1 MRPIRLKMSA
11 FGPYAGETVLELDK
25 LGESGLY
32 LITGDTGAGKT
43 TIFDAIT
50 YALYGAPSGND
61 RKTDMMRSK
70 YADPDTLT
78 KVELDFVYAGKLYR
92 IERSPEY
99 VRPKLNGTGETSVKA
114 SAMLKLPD
122 GSILSKINEVNEA
135 VVNILGLTRDQFSQI
150 AMIAQGDFRKMLMSS
165 TDERKSIFTKLFHT
179 EPYAK
184 LQQKLKEDSAK
195 LEKEYDEIKRQI
207 DQYVNEIISP
217 EDDSLSLQLELA
229 KEGKLTFEDTVL
241 LLNELITSDEKE
253 YEETEAHQREIS
265 TQRDQVKTRI
275 DQAEAWKNSE
285 ESLKNAEEELKIR
298 LPEMTAAKKEVDR
311 EKEKQPEVDRLNN
324 EIAVKTSDLEDYNTR
339 DQLSRRAVYLK
350 AEAKKNEDS
359 NTAWKA
365 DLESNDSLK
374 KEKKELLQSLSGLDA
389 RKAELEAESRELSQ
403 RIGTVRSL
411 IQECQNIYSDKGSLT
426 ELRSS
431 FDNSWYELE
440 RKREAYQ
447 NAHHLFLAEQAGIM
461 AEELRKGQ
469 PCPVCG
475 STVHP
480 RLAVKSESA
489 PDREELERLRKE
501 SDDAESVANELSK
514 KISVLR
520 TSIKEREASLK
531 NRMTEMNMDAET
543 ETPDILLSEA
553 EKDLG
558 DRYQTVN
565 DDISRIEGDIER
577 RTALEEEIDGI
588 VEQIN
593 KLQELID
600 ATGREIVARETEA
613 AGIERQI
620 RDFDGKLKFATVKEA
635 QDELDAIKLEKNS
648 LEKDI
653 KDAEENYTAL
663 NTEVE
668 KLAAAKETAEKALEG
683 RVVIDLEK
691 EEASKKELDTL
702 LGKAGDRIT
711 DITHR
716 LETNKRIRNHLEE
729 RAQKNSDLKK
739 RMAVIRP
746 LSQTANGTLSGK
758 EKVMLETYIQMAFF
772 DRIIEK
778 ANRRLMIMTGEQYE
792 IKRRV
797 EADNLRSQSG
807 LELNVIDHYNGSERS
822 VKSLSG
828 GESFKASLSL
838 ALGLSDEIQSSA
850 GGIRLDTMFVDEGFG
865 SLDENSL
872 QQAYEALAGLT
883 EGNRLVGIISH
894 VPDLKEKIDRQIVV
908 TKARSGG
915 SRAEII
921 NTL

>member
-1 MRPIRLKMSA
+1 M
-11 FGPYAGETVLELDK
+11 
-25 LGESGLY
+25 
-32 LITGDTGAGKT
+32 
-43 TIFDAIT
+43 
-50 YALYGAPSGND
+50 
-61 RKTDMMRSK
+61 
-70 YADPDTLT
+70 
-78 KVELDFVYAGKLYR
+78 
-92 IERSPEY
+92 
-99 VRPKLNGTGETSVKA
+99 
-114 SAMLKLPD
+114 
-122 GSILSKINEVNEA
+122 
-135 VVNILGLTRDQFSQI
+135 
-150 AMIAQGDFRKMLMSS
+150 
-165 TDERKSIFTKLFHT
+165 
-179 EPYAK
+179 
-184 LQQKLKEDSAK
+184 
-195 LEKEYDEIKRQI
+195 
-207 DQYVNEIISP
+207 
-217 EDDSLSLQLELA
+217 
-229 KEGKLTFEDTVL
+229 
-241 LLNELITSDEKE
+241 
-253 YEETEAHQREIS
+253 
-265 TQRDQVKTRI
+265 
-275 DQAEAWKNSE
+275 
-285 ESLKNAEEELKIR
+285 
-298 LPEMTAAKKEVDR
+298 
-311 EKEKQPEVDRLNN
+311 
-324 EIAVKTSDLEDYNTR
+324 
-339 DQLSRRAVYLK
+339 
-350 AEAKKNEDS
+350 
-359 NTAWKA
+359 
-365 DLESNDSLK
+365 
-374 KEKKELLQSLSGLDA
+374 
-389 RKAELEAESRELSQ
+389 
-403 RIGTVRSL
+403 
-411 IQECQNIYSDKGSLT
+411 
-426 ELRSS
+426 RSS

>member
-78 KVELDFVYAGKLYR
+78 KVELDFIYAGKLYR

-99 VRPKLNGTGETSVKA
+99 VRPKKSGSGTTSVKA
-114 SAMLKLPD
+114 SAMLEFPD
-122 GSILSKINEVNEA
+122 GSTLSRLNEVNEA

-150 AMIAQGDFRKMLMSS
+150 AMIAQGDFRRMLMSS
-165 TDERKSIFTKLFHT
+165 TDERKAIFTKLFHT

-184 LQQKLKEDSAK
+184 LQQKLKEDSAR

-207 DQYVNEIISP
+207 DQYVKEILSP
-217 EDDSLSLQLELA
+217 DDESLSLKLELA

-241 LLNELITSDEKE
+241 LLNELIASDEKE
-253 YEETEAHQREIS
+253 HEETEAYQREIS

-275 DQAEAWKNSE
+275 DKAEAWKNSE
-285 ESLKNAEEELKIR
+285 ESLKNAEEQLEIK
-298 LPEMTAAKKEVDR
+298 LPELTTAKKELDK
-311 EKEKQPEVDRLNN
+311 EKEKQPEVDKLNS
-324 EIAVKTSDLEDYNTR
+324 EIAVKTSDLKDYNTR
-339 DQLSRRAVYLK
+339 DQLNSRTVYLK
-350 AEAKKNEDS
+350 SEAKKKEDS
-359 NTAWKA
+359 NATWEAELK
-365 DLESNDSLK
+365 SNDSLK

-389 RKAELEAESRELSQ
+389 RKAELEAESRDLQQ
-403 RIGTVRSL
+403 RLGTIRSL
-411 IQECQNIYSDKGSLT
+411 IQEYQNISSDKESL
-426 ELRSS
+426 EGLRSS

-447 NAHHLFLAEQAGIM
+447 SAHHLFLAEQAGIM
-461 AEELRKGQ
+461 AEELGKGQ

-489 PDREELERLRKE
+489 PDRNELERLRKE
-501 SDDAESVANELSK
+501 SEEAESVANKLSRE
-514 KISVLR
+514 ISILR
-520 TSIKEREASLK
+520 TSIREREASLK
-531 NRMTEMNMDAET
+531 KRMTEMNMDADT
-543 ETPDILLSEA
+543 ENTDMLLSEA
-553 EKDLG
+553 EKDLS
-558 DRYQTVN
+558 DRYQAVS
-565 DDISRIEGDIER
+565 DDIDRIESEIEH
-577 RTALEEEIDGI
+577 RTELEEEIAGI
-588 VEQIN
+588 GEQIDR
-593 KLQELID
+593 LQGLID
-600 ATGREIVARETEA
+600 ATGKEIVGLETEA
-613 AGIERQI
+613 SALDRQI
-620 RDFDGKLKFATVKEA
+620 RDFDGKLRFATVKEA
-635 QDELDAIKLEKNS
+635 QDDLDAIKLEKNA
-648 LEKDI
+648 LEKSI
-653 KDAEENYTAL
+653 KDAEEKYTAL

-668 KLAAAKETAEKALEG
+668 KLKATKSTAEKALEG
-683 RVVIDLEK
+683 RVLIDLE
-691 EEASKKELDTL
+691 EEQNRKKELDTL
-702 LGKAGDRIT
+702 IEEAGDEIT
-711 DITHR
+711 QITHR
-716 LETNKRIRNHLEE
+716 LETNRSIRSNLEDT
-729 RAQKNSDLKK
+729 AQKNGELEKK
-739 RMAVIRP
+739 MAVIRP
-746 LSQTANGTLSGK
+746 LSLTANGALSGK

-778 ANRRLMIMTGEQYE
+778 ANRRLLVMTGEQYE
-792 IKRRV
+792 LKRRV

-807 LELNVIDHYNGSERS
+807 LELDVIDHYNGSERS
-822 VKSLSG
+822 VRSLSG

-894 VPDLKEKIDRQIVV
+894 VPDLKEKIDKQIVV
-908 TKARSGG
+908 TKDKIGG
-915 SRAEII
+915 SHAKII

>member
-1 MRPIRLKMSA
+1 
-11 FGPYAGETVLELDK
+11 
-25 LGESGLY
+25 
-32 LITGDTGAGKT
+32 
-43 TIFDAIT
+43 
-50 YALYGAPSGND
+50 
-61 RKTDMMRSK
+61 MMRSK

-298 LPEMTAAKKEVDR
+298 LPEMTAAKKELDR

-440 RKREAYQ
+440 RKSEAYQ
-447 NAHHLFLAEQAGIM
+447 NAHHLFLAEQA
-461 AEELRKGQ
+461 R
-469 PCPVCG
+469 
-475 STVHP
+475 
-480 RLAVKSESA
+480 SA
-489 PDREELERLRKE
+489 
-501 SDDAESVANELSK
+501 
-514 KISVLR
+514 
-520 TSIKEREASLK
+520 
-531 NRMTEMNMDAET
+531 
-543 ETPDILLSEA
+543 
-553 EKDLG
+553 
-558 DRYQTVN
+558 
-565 DDISRIEGDIER
+565 
-577 RTALEEEIDGI
+577 
-588 VEQIN
+588 
-593 KLQELID
+593 
-600 ATGREIVARETEA
+600 
-613 AGIERQI
+613 
-620 RDFDGKLKFATVKEA
+620 
-635 QDELDAIKLEKNS
+635 
-648 LEKDI
+648 
-653 KDAEENYTAL
+653 
-663 NTEVE
+663 
-668 KLAAAKETAEKALEG
+668 
-683 RVVIDLEK
+683 
-691 EEASKKELDTL
+691 
-702 LGKAGDRIT
+702 
-711 DITHR
+711 
-716 LETNKRIRNHLEE
+716 
-729 RAQKNSDLKK
+729 
-739 RMAVIRP
+739 
-746 LSQTANGTLSGK
+746 
-758 EKVMLETYIQMAFF
+758 
-772 DRIIEK
+772 
-778 ANRRLMIMTGEQYE
+778 
-792 IKRRV
+792 
-797 EADNLRSQSG
+797 QS
-807 LELNVIDHYNGSERS
+807 
-822 VKSLSG
+822 
-828 GESFKASLSL
+828 
-838 ALGLSDEIQSSA
+838 
-850 GGIRLDTMFVDEGFG
+850 
-865 SLDENSL
+865 
-872 QQAYEALAGLT
+872 
-883 EGNRLVGIISH
+883 
-894 VPDLKEKIDRQIVV
+894 
-908 TKARSGG
+908 
-915 SRAEII
+915 
-921 NTL
+921 